1 MGVDLKGAAKLG
13 AVIALLV
20 GAWFVVKMLKPAEG
34 DLELINT
41 RDGDFGDMTSAAQRR
56 ASGAVSDADV
66 SGLDMVPTSSLPLSG
81 PEKPAPPPEPAPRA
95 VTTTAPPEPAPAP
108 VRVAPRPVR
117 REKPRLQATDSVTG
131 GQTATSS
138 AFMAAP
144 EDEQQQGKK
153 K

>member
-1 MGVDLKGAAKLG
+1 MGVDLKGAAKMG
-13 AVIALLV
+13 AILALLV
-20 GAWFVVKMLKPAEG
+20 SAWFVVRMLKPREQ

-56 ASGAVSDADV
+56 VVGVNSDADV

-81 PEKPAPPPEPAPRA
+81 PEKPAPPPEPAPRV
-95 VTTTAPPEPAPAP
+95 VTTTTPDPTPPPARA
-108 VRVAPRPVR
+108 APRPVR
-117 REKPRLQATDSVTG
+117 RERPRLQTTDSVTG

>member
-41 RDGDFGDMTSAAQRR
+41 RDGDFGDMTSAADRR
-56 ASGAVSDADV
+56 AGAGVAEGDV

-81 PEKPAPPPEPAPRA
+81 PEKPAPPPEPAPRV
-95 VTTTAPPEPAPAP
+95 VTTTTPEPTPAP
-108 VRVAPRPVR
+108 VRAAPRPVR
-117 REKPRLQATDSVTG
+117 RERPRLQTTESVTG